1 MPQPI
6 AYLAFDG
13 NCAEAMRFY
22 EKVLRG
28 KLEMMLTNAESP
40 MADMMPKEAGH
51 RIMHAALALD
61 GDGHLYAGDCPPGMP
76 YQGIHGVMLALSYD
90 SVAEATRV
98 FNELAAGGR
107 VTMPLAPSFWAKAFG
122 MVTDRFG
129 TSWGIN
135 GEPIPPTA

>member
-51 RIMHAALALD
+51 RIMHAALTLD

-98 FNELAAGGR
+98 FNELAAGGS